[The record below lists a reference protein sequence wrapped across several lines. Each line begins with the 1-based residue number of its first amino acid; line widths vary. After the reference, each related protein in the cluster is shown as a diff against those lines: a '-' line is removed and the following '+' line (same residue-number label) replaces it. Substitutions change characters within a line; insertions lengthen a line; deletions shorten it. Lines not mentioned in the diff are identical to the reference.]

1 MKKLVAVFLSFA
13 FLVMSCG
20 VSFAE
25 CKNFVASKDSNKYHT
40 TDCGIAKNI
49 KPGNQA
55 CFNTQEEAIKAGYA
69 PCGVCKPDEK
79 IKVVAS
85 KDSDKY
91 HLPSCGLVKN
101 IKPENLVEY
110 SSPAEAV
117 KAGKSPC
124 GICKPPKAKQMSE
137 KTEKAEPKADK
148 K

>member
-1 MKKLVAVFLSFA
+1 MKKFASIFLS
-13 FLVMSCG
+13 LVFIMMSCE

-40 TDCGIAKNI
+40 VDCGIAKNI
-49 KPGNQA
+49 KLRKRI
-55 CFNTQEEAIKAGYA
+55 CFETQEEATRAGYT

-101 IKPENLVEY
+101 IKPDNLVEY
-110 SSPAEAV
+110 SSPVEAV
-117 KAGKSPC
+117 AAGKAPC
-124 GICKPPKAKQMSE
+124 EICKPPKPKQEDE
-137 KTEKAEPKADK
+137 KKEKE
-148 K
+148 